1 MKKFTMLLLGAIFV
15 ALIAGSIQSI
25 SADDLKPKQVFSKNE
40 KLINF
45 SKDAKQVSFSSTKD
59 SKYQIHLLVEVR
71 NAQGQLIS
79 VSETMG
85 GKYLAHE
92 ITDYVFDAMSEAM
105 SDKKEII
112 IIDDM
117 KYQKVHLTQIKNVQ
131 QMTLEGVRY
140 DDIQSAWYIEYC
152 VEINEQCD
160 WHIAFATFTSHI
172 SLEEDDV
179 VTIHWTVLRAM
190 N

>member
-59 SKYQIHLLVEVR
+59 SKYLIHLQVVVR

-79 VSETMG
+79 VSETMD

-112 IIDDM
+112 IIDNM

-140 DDIQSAWYIEYC
+140 DDIQSKWFIEYC
-152 VEINEQCD
+152 VETNEQCD
-160 WHIAFATFTSHI
+160 WHIAFATLTSHI

>member
-1 MKKFTMLLLGAIFV
+1 MKEFTIVLLGAIFV
-15 ALIAGSIQSI
+15 VLIADSIQSI
-25 SADDLKPKQVFSKNE
+25 SADHLEPSQGIF
-40 KLINF
+40 
-45 SKDAKQVSFSSTKD
+45 KDEKQVSFSSTKD
-59 SKYQIHLLVEVR
+59 SKYLIHLQVVVR

-92 ITDYVFDAMSEAM
+92 ITDHVFDKMLG
-105 SDKKEII
+105 KKEIA
-112 IIDDM
+112 IIDNM
-117 KYQKVHLTQIKNVQ
+117 KYEKAHHTQIKNVQ
-131 QMTLEGVRY
+131 DLALEGVRY
-140 DDIQSAWYIEYC
+140 DDIQSKWFIEYC
-152 VEINEQCD
+152 VETNEQCD
-160 WHIAFATFTSHI
+160 WHVAFATLTSHI